1 MNPNELCAKLE
12 GVIGFPVTP
21 FHDDQSLDLDGHRK
35 NVRYMLEQ
43 PMCALVAA
51 GGTGELYSLTPEE
64 VRDVVEATLEEAAGR
79 LPVIAGVGFA
89 GGLAKRLA
97 SQAADCGVAGVLA
110 FPPYY
115 PNAEMDGL
123 VDYYSGIAESS
134 GLGVLIYSRDWA
146 NFTPGQ
152 AGRLA
157 EIPGVVAWKD
167 GTADIRRYQ
176 MIREHLGG
184 KLHWIGGAGDDMVP
198 GYYGIGIRA
207 YTSSIS
213 AVAPKLSIR
222 LHELGA
228 AGDAAALNQLV
239 NDHVVPLYALR
250 TKRKGYEVSA
260 MKAILDMLGLK
271 GGPVRPP
278 LVDVTGAE
286 RDKLKAIL
294 DGWRRAGFLD
304 T

>member
-21 FHDDQSLDLDGHRK
+21 FHDDHSLDLDGHRK

-64 VRDVVEATLEEAAGR
+64 VREVVEATLEEAAGR

-123 VDYYSGIAESS
+123 VDYYSSIAESS

-146 NFTPGQ
+146 NFTPAQ

-176 MIREHLGG
+176 MIRERLGA

-228 AGDAAALNQLV
+228 AGEAAELNQLV

-278 LVDVTGAE
+278 LVEVTGAE
-286 RDKLKAIL
+286 RDELKTIL
-294 DGWRRAGFLD
+294 EGWRRAGFLKG
-304 T
+304 